1 MSLLSRP
8 SVVFGIVIGCFA
20 VLIPRV
26 FIPIFRSKPSSL
38 PSHNIDDRKYFP
50 KLDTLINSFLYKD
63 LRRPASSMFQNENG
77 DTIEHIQVC
86 FI

>member
-26 FIPIFRSKPSSL
+26 FIPIFRSKPS
-38 PSHNIDDRKYFP
+38 HNIDDRKCFP
-50 KLDTLINSFLYKD
+50 KLDRLISSFLYKD
-63 LRRPASSMFQNENG
+63 FRRPASSMFQNENG

-86 FI
+86 T